1 MMMMMMMVVVVMVM
15 VMAMVMMRSGICGVD
30 PGSVQPL
37 LTSWVHETQ
46 SPPKQLLD

>member
-1 MMMMMMMVVVVMVM
+1 MTMDVDDDDDGGG
-15 VMAMVMMRSGICGVD
+15 GICGVD